1 MVSLTEKVLKLMDIP
16 QNIRNIGIIAH
27 IHHGKTTLTDNLL
40 AGAGMLAEELAG
52 EAMFTWWHETE
63 RQREMTVYGAAVS
76 MVHEYEGQ
84 EYLINLIDTPG
95 HVEFSGQV
103 TRAARAIDGAIVVVD
118 FVDGVMPQT
127 ESVLRTALKEYVKP
141 VLFINKTDRAITELK
156 LPPEK
161 IMERIGK
168 IVIEVNKLIEK
179 YAPEEFK
186 DKWKVNVMDGSVA
199 FGSAKYHWALSVPY
213 MKKYN
218 VSFKDVINIYNSV
231 GEDKEKL
238 KEEMR
243 KKAPV
248 AKVVLDMVVKH
259 LPSPVEAQ
267 KYRIKKIWRGDI
279 STPAGQAMINL
290 DPNGPVIINVTNVI
304 IDKVSK
310 QEIVTARIF
319 SGTLNKGDE
328 LYVPSLGRN
337 IKLQQ
342 IAIWKGIQRIN
353 VDSVKAGNII
363 ALVGIK
369 DLKPGDTLIG
379 KIEDPKS
386 VEPFEEIK
394 HWLDPVVT
402 KSFEPQNPN
411 DLSKLIETLK
421 LLEKEDPTMK
431 VEINQETGEILVSGL
446 GDLHLQIIEYRVAN
460 DFGIPIKTGQPIVVY
475 RESVNKETSMHEG
488 KSPNKHNKLY
498 FIIEPLPPEIYQKLR
513 EYIREGKIP
522 EGRIKKEDYWKYF
535 AEIGFD
541 KEEARRIIMVHNGN
555 VLVNMVRGVVHLPEI
570 IEYVVEGFKQVMD
583 QGPIAWEPCIMLKVK
598 FMDAVLHEDAI
609 HRGPAQIIPAT
620 KDAIKEAI
628 LEAPVLYEPLQIIR
642 VDVPQENM
650 GDVISLI
657 STRRGQILEVNTEEE
672 RAIIKAKVPVANMF
686 GFTDELRSVTSG
698 RGVWYLED
706 QVFEKVPRELQD
718 QIIQSIRQRKGIP
731 SDVH

>member
-218 VSFKDVINIYNSV
+218 VSFKDIINIYNSV

-731 SDVH
+731 PDVH